1 MSLLSIFRAH
11 ETTSS
16 DMLSKFAGASL
27 FRSAQIC
34 RRIVS
39 KSIGILHGFQGEE
52 VVAGHSGGGEEE
64 VEVDDMVAER
74 LLWDTT
80 SLTGQF

>member
-1 MSLLSIFRAH
+1 M
-11 ETTSS
+11 
-16 DMLSKFAGASL
+16 
-27 FRSAQIC
+27 
-34 RRIVS
+34 
-39 KSIGILHGFQGEE
+39 LHGFQGEE